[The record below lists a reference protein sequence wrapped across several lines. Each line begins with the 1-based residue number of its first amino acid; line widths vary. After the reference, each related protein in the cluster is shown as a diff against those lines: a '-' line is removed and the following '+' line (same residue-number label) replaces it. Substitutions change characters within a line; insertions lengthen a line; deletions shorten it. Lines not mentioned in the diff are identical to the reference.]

1 MRMKEAHML
10 TAQRKAGYNTLV
22 GTENK
27 FVIGHDDFPE
37 SVDFKNVRESSSKCY
52 KQVGKFYIA
61 QTARL
66 GTSHFTIT
74 CSKMERAEQIVSKFC
89 MKYPQSNAILCT
101 SISSLQAS
109 IRIQRQAGLYFYDNG
124 LGRECKKRRSN
135 CYIYAH
141 RKSIAG

>member
-1 MRMKEAHML
+1 MNADSNDRNSYSKPDECVSFMRMKEAHML

-37 SVDFKNVRESSSKCY
+37 SVDFKNVRESSLKCY
-52 KQVGKFYIA
+52 EQVGKFYIA

-66 GTSHFTIT
+66 GTSHFTIP

-89 MKYPQSNAILCT
+89 TKYPDLTLSCV
-101 SISSLQAS
+101 
-109 IRIQRQAGLYFYDNG
+109 RQFHH
-124 LGRECKKRRSN
+124 GRRALAYSGRQDF
-135 CYIYAH
+135 IFMTTV
-141 RKSIAG
+141 